1 MIKEIDKK
9 ETMSKAKSKKT
20 TKKKT
25 VSKKETTTPEEVTI
39 QRFEDIEGKFIHVKV
54 GDVARPSIDEDI
66 TLIQDQ
72 LSELFEKNNVN
83 CLLFVTHHAI
93 EVNIIEKLK

>member
-9 ETMSKAKSKKT
+9 ETMSKVKSKKT

-25 VSKKETTTPEEVTI
+25 VGKKEITTPKEVTI
-39 QRFEDIEGKFIHVKV
+39 PKFEDVEGKFLHVKV
-54 GDVARPSIDEDI
+54 GDANRPSTDDDI
-66 TLIQDQ
+66 KLIQEQ
-72 LSELFEKNNVN
+72 LTELFEKNNVD

-93 EVNIIEKLK
+93 EVDIIEKLK

>member
-25 VSKKETTTPEEVTI
+25 VSKKETTTPKAVTI
-39 QRFEDIEGKFIHVKV
+39 QKFEDVEGKFLHVKV
-54 GDVARPSIDEDI
+54 GDANRPATDDDI
-66 TLIQDQ
+66 KLIQEQ
-72 LSELFEKNNVN
+72 LTELFKKNNVD

-93 EVNIIEKLK
+93 EVDIIEKLK

>member
-9 ETMSKAKSKKT
+9 ETMSKAKPKKT

-25 VSKKETTTPEEVTI
+25 ASKKETTTPKEVTI
-39 QRFEDIEGKFIHVKV
+39 QKFKDVEGKFIHVKV
-54 GDVARPSIDEDI
+54 GDAARPSTDDDI
-66 TLIQDQ
+66 KLIQEQ
-72 LSELFEKNNVN
+72 LTELFEKNNVD

-93 EVNIIEKLK
+93 EVKIIEKLK